1 MMIHHLVTDVY
12 KLKISG
18 SRVPGTICAVSTLE
32 FIYERYGYEVL
43 DRTLRLSLSTW
54 EGEDLS
60 LSASILKT
68 VALLISVF
76 GNNLDEESFR
86 ERVGKYTAKAISRT
100 ARDRRPGIYG
110 YAEAMLIL
118 YNGKN
123 KKKLSMRKV
132 LWANG
137 KRTGAPPP
145 DYETN

>member
-1 MMIHHLVTDVY
+1 MI
-12 KLKISG
+12 SAFG
-18 SRVPGTICAVSTLE
+18 S
-32 FIYERYGYEVL
+32 
-43 DRTLRLSLSTW
+43 
-54 EGEDLS
+54 
-60 LSASILKT
+60 
-68 VALLISVF
+68 
-76 GNNLDEESFR
+76 NLDEESFR
-86 ERVGKYTAKAISRT
+86 NRVGKYTAKAISRT

-145 DYETN
+145 DYEME